1 MKTRERSY
9 RISDDAKRSTIFR
22 CRGATWSEATQQ
34 GEMENALEMLLLK
47 QAAKEENEK
56 NAKEH

>member
-1 MKTRERSY
+1 
-9 RISDDAKRSTIFR
+9 
-22 CRGATWSEATQQ
+22 
-34 GEMENALEMLLLK
+34 MENALEMLLLK